1 MGNREGTEMNWEAQQ
16 EMTEEGRKKE
26 NKRRKENMTRGQI
39 GGIRS
44 GEIKEQVRVLV
55 IFPQVG
61 GSSQAPS

>member
-39 GGIRS
+39 VGIRS

-55 IFPQVG
+55 IFLQVG